1 MKIIIF
7 YIDRQVMLMYK
18 ALHYFNLIKHIF
30 DVVSRPHDQHFIRS
44 IVGKSTI
51 HLEYLVSMIEIQ

>member
-1 MKIIIF
+1 
-7 YIDRQVMLMYK
+7 MLMYK

-44 IVGKSTI
+44 IVSKSTI
-51 HLEYLVSMIEIQ
+51 RLEYLVSMIEIQ